1 MESPPPRESVWR
13 SCSSDPGGLTLCGM
27 RVEWRM
33 IPTGVENG
41 KGRDMG
47 KTLSGRGVAAVTCFV
62 VAVVLAGCQQQQ
74 QTPNEKQARLLAAEN
89 TELKQKLAS
98 QQNRMETLQKQQAQ
112 RLQQQEQELSQCR
125 ARAEQLQKDLEKGI
139 AERVGDVTT
148 KVMDENARL
157 RKEIKDLQAEI
168 EKLKT
173 KTPLGR

>member
-1 MESPPPRESVWR
+1 
-13 SCSSDPGGLTLCGM
+13 
-27 RVEWRM
+27 M

-47 KTLSGRGVAAVTCFV
+47 KTLSGRLGVVVTSVIVAAL
-62 VAVVLAGCQQQQ
+62 LAGCQQP

-98 QQNRMETLQKQQAQ
+98 QQTRMETLQKQQDQ
-112 RLQQQEQELSQCR
+112 KLQQREQELSKCQ
-125 ARAEQLQKDLEKGI
+125 ARAEQLQRDLETGI
-139 AERVGDVTT
+139 AERVRDVTT

-173 KTPLGR
+173 QTP